1 MIKIRAAA
9 RFVLG
14 EFGPLIAFWLLAATL
29 GVKQAIAGSLVVIA
43 ADAIWRRA
51 RGASF
56 TRLYLL
62 SSGLTLVFG
71 AVDLLSIKP
80 FMLQYESVVTNIAT
94 AIAFVIGAFGEK
106 SLIQEA
112 AEQRQGAFPDT
123 AEVRRFF
130 QLFTLL
136 WAAYFFVKA
145 GFYLWTATTMPLTEA
160 MALRSLVGGVS
171 LGAMIALS
179 VTQGRRMFFLCR
191 RLGLLPPPET
201 DSGNKDRPGGETAVA
216 AKPAQASGG

>member
-1 MIKIRAAA
+1 MIQIRAAA
-9 RFVLG
+9 RFILG
-14 EFGPLIAFWLLAATL
+14 EFGPLIAFWLLAATF
-29 GVKQAIAGSLVVIA
+29 GVKPAIAGSLAVII

-71 AVDLLSIKP
+71 AIDLLSVKP
-80 FMLQYESVVTNIAT
+80 FLLQYESVLTNVAT
-94 AIAFVIGAFGEK
+94 GVAFVIGAYGEK

-112 AEQRQGAFPDT
+112 AEQRQDAFPNT

-130 QLFTLL
+130 QLFTLF
-136 WAAYFFVKA
+136 WAAYFFIKS
-145 GFYLWTATTMPLTEA
+145 GFYLWTAATMPLTEA
-160 MALRSLVGGVS
+160 MALRSVVGGAS
-171 LGAMIALS
+171 LGLMIALS

-191 RLGLLPPPET
+191 RLGLLPPPE
-201 DSGNKDRPGGETAVA
+201 A
-216 AKPAQASGG
+216 AIALNAAEAGRGS